1 MAKTIERE
9 LRRRQTM
16 HQLNETGKSGKQL
29 HQALKSS
36 DNERIALRL
45 SAARSKTSN
54 LTGRSGTRR
63 IRVVP
68 APGGF
73 AYVED

>member
-1 MAKTIERE
+1 
-9 LRRRQTM
+9 M
-16 HQLNETGKSGKQL
+16 HQLNETGKSGKQH
-29 HQALKSS
+29 HQALKVSE
-36 DNERIALRL
+36 NGHIALRL

-54 LTGRSGTRR
+54 GTGSTGTRR
-63 IRVVP
+63 VRVVP

>member
-1 MAKTIERE
+1 M
-9 LRRRQTM
+9 M
-16 HQLNETGKSGKQL
+16 HQNEKGKSGKEH
-29 HQALKSS
+29 HQALEVSE
-36 DNERIALRL
+36 NGHIALRL

-54 LTGRSGTRR
+54 GTGSPGTRR
-63 IRVVP
+63 VRVVP

>member
-1 MAKTIERE
+1 
-9 LRRRQTM
+9 M

-36 DNERIALRL
+36 DNEHLARRL
-45 SAARSKTSN
+45 SATRSKTSN
-54 LTGRSGTRR
+54 GTGHSGTRR
-63 IRVVP
+63 VRVVP

>member
-1 MAKTIERE
+1 M
-9 LRRRQTM
+9 M
-16 HQLNETGKSGKQL
+16 HQNEKGKSGKQH
-29 HQALKSS
+29 HQALKVSE
-36 DNERIALRL
+36 NGHIALRL

-54 LTGRSGTRR
+54 GTGSSGTRR
-63 IRVVP
+63 VRVVP

>member
-1 MAKTIERE
+1 M
-9 LRRRQTM
+9 M
-16 HQLNETGKSGKQL
+16 HQNEKGKSGKQH
-29 HQALKSS
+29 HQALEDSE
-36 DNERIALRL
+36 NEGIARWL

-54 LTGRSGTRR
+54 GTGRSGARR
-63 IRVVP
+63 LRVVP

>member
-1 MAKTIERE
+1 
-9 LRRRQTM
+9 M
-16 HQLNETGKSGKQL
+16 HQLNETGRSGEQH
-29 HQALKSS
+29 HQALKNSE
-36 DNERIALRL
+36 NGRIALRL

-54 LTGRSGTRR
+54 GTSRSGTRR
-63 IRVVP
+63 VRVVP

>member
-1 MAKTIERE
+1 
-9 LRRRQTM
+9 M
-16 HQLNETGKSGKQL
+16 HQLNETGRSGEQH
-29 HQALKSS
+29 HQALKNSE
-36 DNERIALRL
+36 NGRIALRL

-54 LTGRSGTRR
+54 GKGRSGTRR
-63 IRVVP
+63 VRVVP

>member
-1 MAKTIERE
+1 
-9 LRRRQTM
+9 M
-16 HQLNETGKSGKQL
+16 HQLSQTGKSGER
-29 HQALKSS
+29 HHRALE
-36 DNERIALRL
+36 NPENWRIALRL

-54 LTGRSGTRR
+54 GTGSSGTRR
-63 IRVVP
+63 VRVVP